1 MWKKLCVLFTGCRV
15 LGRLGS
21 SPCTCSKLWWKLTA
35 TRFWL
40 VAIETRSSGSH
51 IRASDRA
58 RISVRSAGTALP
70 AAPHR
75 SAVRWPP
82 VTSLHQLYCSLTA
95 GGCRTGGTMRAQYH
109 AVPTITANNRS
120 NSYHIRYINAEFNYL
135 PTYGTNP
142 SVSAG
147 VVLPVSKGRK

>member
-1 MWKKLCVLFTGCRV
+1 MCIRDSFV
-15 LGRLGS
+15 
-21 SPCTCSKLWWKLTA
+21 TA

-120 NSYHIRYINAEFNYL
+120 NSYHIRYL
-135 PTYGTNP
+135 PAVLTHLSQPESFYP
-142 SVSAG
+142 SQKGGNERHSPTCIILYISSKVLGSAR
-147 VVLPVSKGRK
+147 PSRPT